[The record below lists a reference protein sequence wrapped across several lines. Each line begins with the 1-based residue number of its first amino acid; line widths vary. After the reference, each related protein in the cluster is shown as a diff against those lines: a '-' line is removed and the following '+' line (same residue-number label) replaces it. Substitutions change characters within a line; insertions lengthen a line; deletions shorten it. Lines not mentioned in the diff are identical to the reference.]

1 MGVDV
6 ELIRVEQLG
15 TSPRHRRDFEV
26 AVVGDVLF
34 RFAAVLERSQHN
46 GRTPMLDRIDP
57 YGVLELTP
65 AEMTQFIGELDV
77 LVENVQNV
85 GEHRVL
91 DAIRGL
97 AGRCLVDSDLRLRFV
112 GD

>member
-1 MGVDV
+1 
-6 ELIRVEQLG
+6 
-15 TSPRHRRDFEV
+15 
-26 AVVGDVLF
+26 
-34 RFAAVLERSQHN
+34 
-46 GRTPMLDRIDP
+46 MLDRIDP